1 LASYDSKTA
10 LKHSLKDLLEPLGN
24 SLRKQPVKNQ
34 LLTIIEEARLFET
47 LNSHPQG
54 PQYRANLIKLIG
66 LAEEFEA
73 LQPET
78 LNAMG
83 IAGKN
88 ASTFPVWL
96 NENKDSIDE
105 QPTADPQAE
114 DAVVLKTWHSSK
126 GLEWPV
132 VMVLD
137 AEKASEPRFPSI
149 SMAYPDGGMD
159 AMLKD
164 SFVRILPKFDD
175 KKTKEKFAG
184 PLAIEQAE
192 TNKNLY
198 YVSLTRAREQLI
210 LPCWEDFSHG
220 SMLSYLEPLTK
231 NWIENQKVAFIEANK
246 VMLSSA
252 EQEKAGSPACQRPG
266 IIIGANRQPEK
277 LKHTISPSLE
287 KENAEVELAETES
300 AEYRPLLDLD
310 RLKHLSANNLG
321 TWVHL
326 LYQIYF
332 MQPKFLERAIGLG
345 TSRQENTICPES
357 VRAHLDGFRALLER
371 MYPSITT
378 FHAEVPIVGLNKNS
392 QVVSGVVDLLI
403 ETEHGV
409 WVIDHKSDL
418 IADGQLYWRQLQYY
432 SDLVGPEI
440 QGVALNWV
448 RSAVFESQKWPPR
461 TVT

>member
-34 LLTIIEEARLFET
+34 LLTIIEEGRLFET

-149 SMAYPDGGMD
+149 SMAYPDGD
-159 AMLKD
+159 IETMLKE
-164 SFVRILPKFDD
+164 SFVQILPKFDD
-175 KKTKEKFAG
+175 YFNKERFRSILFKD
-184 PLAIEQAE
+184 QAS
-192 TNKNLY
+192 TNSNLY
-198 YVSLTRAREQLI
+198 YVALTRAREQI
-210 LPCWEDFSHG
+210 VLPHWEEYRDG
-220 SMLSYLEPLTK
+220 SMQSFLRPELENLAGMGDQSVYSEKFIGPGDADLSAQARMGASSRTTLLINQHLLGKKVNYTFNPSLSKEPV
-231 NWIENQKVAFIEANK
+231 EVAVTEVEKTIYAPPLDLNFYAA
-246 VMLSSA
+246 SSA
-252 EQEKAGSPACQRPG
+252 H
-266 IIIGANRQPEK
+266 K
-277 LKHTISPSLE
+277 LGL
-287 KENAEVELAETES
+287 
-300 AEYRPLLDLD
+300 
-310 RLKHLSANNLG
+310 
-321 TWVHL
+321 WVHR
-326 LYQIYF
+326 LYQVYL
-332 MQPKFLERAIGLG
+332 MQPKLLRKALLMQPVCVSDEGEL
-345 TSRQENTICPES
+345 QEIT
-357 VRAHLDGFRALLER
+357 AHLEGFKR
-371 MYPSITT
+371 
-378 FHAEVPIVGLNKNS
+378 HVEVLTGGVAYWECEIPVTGLQLNG
-392 QVVSGVVDLLI
+392 QVISGQVDTLAKSEAGWTL
-403 ETEHGV
+403 
-409 WVIDHKSDL
+409 IDHKTDTNASAKNH
-418 IADGQLYWRQLQYY
+418 IGQLLTYLHLCDPSENCSLAINWTRL
-432 SDLVGPEI
+432 GEI
-440 QGVALNWV
+440 EVVAG
-448 RSAVFESQKWPPR
+448 
-461 TVT
+461 